1 MRSVTLKLFSNKT
14 ISRFKKKSTAL
25 GIKNKSSYVSD
36 LNLYLLVIIT
46 AFVISIMFCYHRF
59 YLIILF
65 PIAAAL
71 LFEFLYYDVRLAKR
85 RALLNKQA
93 LFFFQILSLTLE
105 SGNNLKGAIELT
117 TSSISNDLSDE
128 FKKAL
133 SDMKMGSTM
142 NEALLDLEKRIPSE
156 VISNIILNLTESSV
170 YGSDMINSLNTQIDY
185 LNNKLVL
192 SVREQINKMPIKISV
207 VSVLLFIP
215 IILLII
221 LSPLIIE
228 LIGLSN

>member
-1 MRSVTLKLFSNKT
+1 MKNVALKLFSHKT
-14 ISRFKKKSTAL
+14 IERFKKKNTAL
-25 GIKNKSSYVSD
+25 GIRNKTTYVND
-36 LNLYLLVIIT
+36 LTLYFLVIVM
-46 AFVISIMFCYHRF
+46 ALALSIVFCYHRF
-59 YLIILF
+59 YFIIFL
-65 PIAAAL
+65 PTLAAL
-71 LFEFLYYDVRLAKR
+71 AFEFIYYDLRLAKR
-85 RALLNKQA
+85 KAVLNKEA

-117 TSSISNDLSDE
+117 TSSISNELSDE

-133 SDMKMGSTM
+133 SDIRMGSTM

-156 VISNIILNLTESSV
+156 VISNIILNLTESNV
-170 YGSDMINSLNTQIDY
+170 YGSDMIKGLNTQIDY
-185 LNNKLVL
+185 LNSKLIL

-228 LIGLSN
+228 LIGMSN

>member
-1 MRSVTLKLFSNKT
+1 M
-14 ISRFKKKSTAL
+14 
-25 GIKNKSSYVSD
+25 
-36 LNLYLLVIIT
+36 
-46 AFVISIMFCYHRF
+46 
-59 YLIILF
+59 
-65 PIAAAL
+65 
-71 LFEFLYYDVRLAKR
+71 
-85 RALLNKQA
+85 
-93 LFFFQILSLTLE
+93 FFFQILSLTLE

-117 TSSISNDLSDE
+117 TSSISNELSLE

-133 SDMKMGSTM
+133 SDIRMGSTM

-170 YGSDMINSLNTQIDY
+170 YGSDMIMSLNTQIDY

>member
-14 ISRFKKKSTAL
+14 ISRFKKKSMAL

-36 LNLYLLVIIT
+36 LSLYLLVIII

-59 YLIILF
+59 YLIILL
-65 PIAAAL
+65 PIGAAL

-105 SGNNLKGAIELT
+105 SGNNLRGAIELT

-133 SDMKMGSTM
+133 SDMRMGSTM

-156 VISNIILNLTESSV
+156 VITNIILNLTESNV
-170 YGSDMINSLNTQIDY
+170 YGSDMIKSLNTQIDY

>member
-1 MRSVTLKLFSNKT
+1 MKSIALKLFSNKT
-14 ISRFKKKSTAL
+14 IERFKKKNMAL
-25 GIKNKSSYVSD
+25 GVNNKTTYVSD
-36 LNLYLLVIIT
+36 LSLYFLVI
-46 AFVISIMFCYHRF
+46 VIALVVSIVFCYHKF
-59 YLIILF
+59 YLILIL
-65 PIAAAL
+65 PIAVAL
-71 LFEFLYYDVRLAKR
+71 LFEFMYYDVRLAKR
-85 RALLNKQA
+85 KELLNKEA

-117 TSSISNDLSDE
+117 TSSISNELSLE

-133 SDMKMGSTM
+133 SDITMGSTM

-170 YGSDMINSLNTQIDY
+170 YGSDMIKSLNTQIDY

>member
-1 MRSVTLKLFSNKT
+1 MKNMVKRLFSHKT
-14 ISRFKKKSTAL
+14 IERFKKKNTLL
-25 GIKNKSSYVSD
+25 GIKNKTTYLDD
-36 LNLYLLVIIT
+36 LSVYLLVIIT
-46 AFVISIMFCYHRF
+46 TLVISIILCYHKF
-59 YLIILF
+59 YLIIVL
-65 PIAAAL
+65 PVVSAL
-71 LFEFLYYDVRLAKR
+71 IFEYLYYDLRLAKR
-85 RALLNKQA
+85 KALLNKQA

-117 TSSISNDLSDE
+117 TASVSNELSDE

-133 SDMKMGSTM
+133 SDIKMGSTM
-142 NEALLDLEKRIPSE
+142 NESLLDLEKRIPSE

-170 YGSDMINSLNTQIDY
+170 YGSDMIKSLNTQIDY
-185 LNNKLVL
+185 LNNKLIL
-192 SVREQINKMPIKISV
+192 SVREQINKMPIKISI

-228 LIGLSN
+228 LIGM

>member
-1 MRSVTLKLFSNKT
+1 MKSIVLKLFSNKT
-14 ISRFKKKSTAL
+14 IERFKKKNMAL
-25 GIKNKSSYVSD
+25 GVNNKTTYVSD
-36 LNLYLLVIIT
+36 LSLYFLVIFI
-46 AFVISIMFCYHRF
+46 ALVVSIVFCYHKF
-59 YLIILF
+59 YLILIL

-71 LFEFLYYDVRLAKR
+71 LFEFMYYDVRLAKR
-85 RALLNKQA
+85 KDLLNKEA

-117 TSSISNDLSDE
+117 TSSISNELSLE

-133 SDMKMGSTM
+133 SDIRMGSTM

-170 YGSDMINSLNTQIDY
+170 YGSDMIKSLNTQIDY
-185 LNNKLVL
+185 LNSKLVL

>member
-14 ISRFKKKSTAL
+14 ISRFKKKSMAL

-36 LNLYLLVIIT
+36 LSLYLLVIII
-46 AFVISIMFCYHRF
+46 AFVVSVMFCYHRF

-65 PIAAAL
+65 PIGAAL

-133 SDMKMGSTM
+133 SDMRMGSTM

-156 VISNIILNLTESSV
+156 VITNIILNLTESNV
-170 YGSDMINSLNTQIDY
+170 YGSDMIKSLNTQIDY

>member
-1 MRSVTLKLFSNKT
+1 M
-14 ISRFKKKSTAL
+14 
-25 GIKNKSSYVSD
+25 
-36 LNLYLLVIIT
+36 
-46 AFVISIMFCYHRF
+46 
-59 YLIILF
+59 
-65 PIAAAL
+65 AL
-71 LFEFLYYDVRLAKR
+71 LFEFMYYDVRLAKR
-85 RALLNKQA
+85 KDLLNKEA

-117 TSSISNDLSDE
+117 TSSISNELSLE

-133 SDMKMGSTM
+133 SDIRMGSTM

-170 YGSDMINSLNTQIDY
+170 YGSDMIKSLNTQIDY

>member
-14 ISRFKKKSTAL
+14 ISRFKKKSMAL

-36 LNLYLLVIIT
+36 LSLYLLVIII
-46 AFVISIMFCYHRF
+46 AFVISIIFCYHRF
-59 YLIILF
+59 YLIILL
-65 PIAAAL
+65 PIGAAL

-105 SGNNLKGAIELT
+105 SGNNLRGAIELT

-133 SDMKMGSTM
+133 SDMRMGSTM

-156 VISNIILNLTESSV
+156 VITNIILNLTESNV
-170 YGSDMINSLNTQIDY
+170 YGSDMIKSLNTQIDY

>member
-1 MRSVTLKLFSNKT
+1 
-14 ISRFKKKSTAL
+14 
-25 GIKNKSSYVSD
+25 
-36 LNLYLLVIIT
+36 
-46 AFVISIMFCYHRF
+46 
-59 YLIILF
+59 
-65 PIAAAL
+65 
-71 LFEFLYYDVRLAKR
+71 
-85 RALLNKQA
+85 
-93 LFFFQILSLTLE
+93 
-105 SGNNLKGAIELT
+105 
-117 TSSISNDLSDE
+117 
-128 FKKAL
+128 
-133 SDMKMGSTM
+133 MGSTM

-170 YGSDMINSLNTQIDY
+170 YGSDMIMSLNTQIDY

>member
-1 MRSVTLKLFSNKT
+1 
-14 ISRFKKKSTAL
+14 
-25 GIKNKSSYVSD
+25 
-36 LNLYLLVIIT
+36 
-46 AFVISIMFCYHRF
+46 MFCYHKF
-59 YLIILF
+59 YLILIL
-65 PIAAAL
+65 PIAVAL
-71 LFEFLYYDVRLAKR
+71 LFEFMYYDVRLAKR
-85 RALLNKQA
+85 KELLNKEA

-117 TSSISNDLSDE
+117 TSSISNELSLE

-133 SDMKMGSTM
+133 SDIRMGSTM

-170 YGSDMINSLNTQIDY
+170 YGSDMIKSLNTQIDY

>member
-36 LNLYLLVIIT
+36 LSLYLLVIII
-46 AFVISIMFCYHRF
+46 AFVVSIMFCYHRF
-59 YLIILF
+59 YLIILL
-65 PIAAAL
+65 PIGAAL

-133 SDMKMGSTM
+133 SDMRMGSTM

-156 VISNIILNLTESSV
+156 VIINIILNLTESSV